1 MNELILSNNGKNW
14 GVEMDEITIREDQV
28 SLNNQELKTLIGF
41 EIKSTTEN
49 GYAEVKLT
57 LLAKLTWY

>member
-1 MNELILSNNGKNW
+1 
-14 GVEMDEITIREDQV
+14 MDEITIREDQV

-41 EIKSTTEN
+41 EIKSITEN

-57 LLAKLTWY
+57 LLAKLT